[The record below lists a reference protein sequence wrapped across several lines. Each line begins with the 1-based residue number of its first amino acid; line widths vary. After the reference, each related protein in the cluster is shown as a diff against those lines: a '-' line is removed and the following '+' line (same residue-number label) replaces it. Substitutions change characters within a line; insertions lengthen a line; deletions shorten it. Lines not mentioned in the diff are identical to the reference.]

1 LTELSKKAVKDET
14 TKPKPHVVIGEVVG
28 VVKAI
33 PGNFNC
39 DVCGISTTSQT
50 CYDAVSFNFIHTYN
64 MMIETWL
71 FLFCNSTLFRK
82 NTKENNRRKEAVVM
96 VVKN

>member
-64 MMIETWL
+64 MMID
-71 FLFCNSTLFRK
+71 
-82 NTKENNRRKEAVVM
+82 M
-96 VVKN
+96 VVSLLQ